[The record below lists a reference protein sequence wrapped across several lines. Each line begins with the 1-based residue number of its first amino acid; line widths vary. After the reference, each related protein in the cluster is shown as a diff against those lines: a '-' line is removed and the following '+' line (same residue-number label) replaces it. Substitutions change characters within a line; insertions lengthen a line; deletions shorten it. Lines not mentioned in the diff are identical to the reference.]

1 MLRDLKF
8 GRLLLMMSIVFA
20 CMIVSLPSYAQFTG
34 PCADTVN
41 KYCKDV
47 TPGGG
52 RIIQCLNDHRD
63 DQSLKC
69 KDWIEAQT
77 KSLNELNA
85 VCAKEIVTFCNFD
98 SPDNI
103 RIYRCLQNNYA
114 GLPSDCTD
122 KVREIKERL
131 Q

>member
-1 MLRDLKF
+1 
-8 GRLLLMMSIVFA
+8 MMAVVFA
-20 CMIVSLPSYAQFTG
+20 CMIVSLPADAQFTG

-52 RIIQCLNDHRD
+52 RIIQCLNDHQG
-63 DQSLKC
+63 DQSMKC

-85 VCAKEIVTFCNFD
+85 VCAKEIVVSCNFD
-98 SPDNI
+98 SPDNR
-103 RIYRCLQNNYA
+103 RIYQCLVNNYA
-114 GLPSDCTD
+114 GLSFDCKD

>member
-1 MLRDLKF
+1 MRRNSKF
-8 GRLLLMMSIVFA
+8 GKLLFMISTLFA
-20 CMIVSLPSYAQFTG
+20 CTIAPLPAEAQFTG

-69 KDWIEAQT
+69 RDWIEAQT
-77 KSLNELNA
+77 RSMNELNT

-98 SPDNI
+98 YPDNI
-103 RIYRCLQNNYA
+103 RIYRCLANNYA
-114 GLPSDCTD
+114 GLSFECKD
-122 KVREIKERL
+122 KVREIKERSD
-131 Q
+131 

>member
-1 MLRDLKF
+1 MLRDLTC
-8 GRLLLMMSIVFA
+8 RSLLLMMAVVIA
-20 CMIVSLPSYAQFTG
+20 YMIVSLPADAQFTG
-34 PCADTVN
+34 PCSDTVN

-52 RIIQCLNDHRD
+52 RIMQCLNDHRD

-69 KDWIEAQT
+69 RDWIDAQT
-77 KSLNELNA
+77 KSLNELNT

-98 SPDNI
+98 YPDNI

-114 GLPSDCTD
+114 GLPADCRD

>member
-1 MLRDLKF
+1 MRRNSKF
-8 GRLLLMMSIVFA
+8 GKLLFMISTLFA
-20 CMIVSLPSYAQFTG
+20 CTIAPLPAEAQFTG

-69 KDWIEAQT
+69 RDWIEAQT
-77 KSLNELNA
+77 RSMNELNT

-98 SPDNI
+98 YVDNV
-103 RIYRCLQNNYA
+103 RIYRCLVTNYA
-114 GLPSDCTD
+114 GLSFDCKD

-131 Q
+131 D

>member
-1 MLRDLKF
+1 MRRNSKF
-8 GRLLLMMSIVFA
+8 GKLLFMISTLFA
-20 CMIVSLPSYAQFTG
+20 CTIAPLPAEAQFTG

-63 DQSLKC
+63 AQSLKC
-69 KDWIEAQT
+69 RDWIEAQT
-77 KSLNELNA
+77 RSMNELNT

-98 SPDNI
+98 YVDNV
-103 RIYRCLQNNYA
+103 RIYRCLANNYA
-114 GLPSDCTD
+114 GLSFECKD

-131 Q
+131 D